1 MRRPRLR
8 GLLLCL
14 TAAKA
19 LQPLALITR
28 RRTGRSG
35 AKASVRSSA
44 DAGQLASVRSSDEKR
59 PNLAR
64 TASAAALVA
73 GTTVGGGF
81 LGLPAVVKPAGFV
94 PTVITLTASWLFL
107 LAEALVVAEAVSRC
121 RGQASLSTVAET
133 AGASKLAV
141 RGLFFALVTATLA
154 SQLSKAGTLLP
165 VLSYRAATLAAAVAA
180 CLAALGPSTRRAADL
195 NAVLT
200 VVFAASACV
209 EIKERHILTPLTP
222 DALVDFHTGERCR
235 SGSDRDHRNQV
246 GCSEI

>member
-1 MRRPRLR
+1 MLR
-8 GLLLCL
+8 LLLCL
-14 TAAKA
+14 TAVRA
-19 LQPLALITR
+19 LQQPTLATR
-28 RRTGRSG
+28 RRTGRSD
-35 AKASVRSSA
+35 ARSTASSS
-44 DAGQLASVRSSDEKR
+44 EKQ

-94 PTVITLTASWLFL
+94 PTVVTLTASWLFL

-133 AGASKLAV
+133 AGASKFAV

-165 VLSYRAATLAAAVAA
+165 AVSYRAATHLFFVFVDR
-180 CLAALGPSTRRAADL
+180 CFLGFRLMIHHLPHHHLSHLLGRDAHFFHL
-195 NAVLT
+195 FLHLLHQLLHIFKSLLLT
-200 VVFAASACV
+200 GA
-209 EIKERHILTPLTP
+209 
-222 DALVDFHTGERCR
+222 
-235 SGSDRDHRNQV
+235 
-246 GCSEI
+246 

>member
-1 MRRPRLR
+1 
-8 GLLLCL
+8 
-14 TAAKA
+14 
-19 LQPLALITR
+19 
-28 RRTGRSG
+28 
-35 AKASVRSSA
+35 VRSST
-44 DAGQLASVRSSDEKR
+44 AGGGETR
-59 PNLAR
+59 PNFAR

-94 PTVITLTASWLFL
+94 PTVVTLTASWLFL
-107 LAEALVVAEAVSRC
+107 LAEALVVAEAVGRC
-121 RGQASLSTVAET
+121 RGRASLTTVAET

-165 VLSYRAATLAAAVAA
+165 ALSYRAATLAAAVAA

-200 VVFAASACV
+200 AVFAANACV
-209 EIKERHILTPLTP
+209 EIKISWRL
-222 DALVDFHTGERCR
+222 
-235 SGSDRDHRNQV
+235 HRRI
-246 GCSEI
+246 G